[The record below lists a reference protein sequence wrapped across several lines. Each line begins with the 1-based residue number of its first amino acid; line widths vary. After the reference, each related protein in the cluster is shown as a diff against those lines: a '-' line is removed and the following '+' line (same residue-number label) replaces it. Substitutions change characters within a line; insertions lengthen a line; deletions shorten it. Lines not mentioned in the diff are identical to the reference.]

1 LIIGNVEGISLS
13 STNRDSKGRRPATQ
27 IAPSLNTIAM
37 DGPSPQLRGGG
48 FLELLN
54 AMGHPRSSAM
64 EAALVLGISE
74 RGTTETGCRGSSA
87 VEVLAVCGS
96 SDVMAVVSLASVR
109 AAGSS
114 ASCSM
119 EALGVH
125 GRNDEMVVIILCP
138 HNRRHHL
145 VLLRL
150 GEDVVHQNK
159 A

>member
-1 LIIGNVEGISLS
+1 
-13 STNRDSKGRRPATQ
+13 
-27 IAPSLNTIAM
+27 M
-37 DGPSPQLRGGG
+37 DGPSPHLHGGG

-54 AMGHPRSSAM
+54 AMGDPRSSDM
-64 EAALVLGISE
+64 EAALVRGISE
-74 RGTTETGCRGSSA
+74 SSTTETGCRGSSA
-87 VEVLAVCGS
+87 MEVLAVCGS
-96 SDVMAVVSLASVR
+96 SDVMAAVSLASVR

-125 GRNDEMVVIILCP
+125 GRNDEMVVVIFCP
-138 HNRRHHL
+138 HNRCHHL